1 MTLEEEPWREYTRE
15 YSRQWY
21 QNNKERKLA
30 YDKEYRERNK
40 DLLKARYEERKDE
53 INARRRANP
62 KRQEYSK
69 MYSSLKVK
77 CSCGLELLKQNLPR
91 HMKSKQHIE
100 APAKLREILEEKTNP
115 DITTIILS
123 YL

>member
-1 MTLEEEPWREYTRE
+1 
-15 YSRQWY
+15 
-21 QNNKERKLA
+21 
-30 YDKEYRERNK
+30 
-40 DLLKARYEERKDE
+40 
-53 INARRRANP
+53 
-62 KRQEYSK
+62 
-69 MYSSLKVK
+69 MYSAIKVK

-115 DITTIILS
+115 DITSKILS

>member
-1 MTLEEEPWREYTRE
+1 
-15 YSRQWY
+15 
-21 QNNKERKLA
+21 
-30 YDKEYRERNK
+30 
-40 DLLKARYEERKDE
+40 
-53 INARRRANP
+53 
-62 KRQEYSK
+62 

-123 YL
+123 FL